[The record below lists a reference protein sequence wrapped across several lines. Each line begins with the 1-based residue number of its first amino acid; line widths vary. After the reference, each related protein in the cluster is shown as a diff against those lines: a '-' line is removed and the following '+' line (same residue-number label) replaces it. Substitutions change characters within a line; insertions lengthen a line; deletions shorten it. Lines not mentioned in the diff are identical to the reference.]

1 MIDVIVNIMIQLLS
15 ILAVAT
21 TEIKQ
26 GRSSESIDTIKF
38 LCLPLL
44 EKLVKKLL
52 GKKDVED
59 ALKKLD
65 ILTMEE
71 VRIAMM
77 ETLKVSN
84 RVEGEVGRVDN
95 QVHGVDN
102 QVHEVDN
109 QVHEVDNN
117 VVVFIDSGQC
127 VSLIIYV
134 FLKVDMARCE
144 RSYTAF
150 DEHCR

>member
-1 MIDVIVNIMIQLLS
+1 MQPTNAVIDVIVNIMIQLLS

-65 ILTMEE
+65 TLTMEE
-71 VRIAMM
+71 VRMAMM

-102 QVHEVDN
+102 QAI
-109 QVHEVDNN
+109 EVDNN